1 MDWQIVDPDLGL
13 NYNAGISTGDPH
25 FEVEKIYAYIA
36 VIQILARLQIVMLND
51 TVLLLKNLVH
61 F

>member
-13 NYNAGISTGDPH
+13 NYNAEFSTGDLH
-25 FEVEKIYAYIA
+25 FETKWKNIWIAYIA
-36 VIQILARLQIVMLND
+36 AIQIVMLND
-51 TVLLLKNLVH
+51 TVLLIKNLVQ